1 MKKPNGE
8 LLEPQQNAVTPANA
22 EILEELK
29 RIQSS
34 HAFGNSARAKEFLD
48 YVVQHGLEGDTELL
62 KERSIGI
69 HVFNRT
75 PAYITSEDPIVRV
88 KAAEVRRRLAQY
100 YTQEELNPGVRIEIP
115 VGSYVPKFHWNRSVA
130 DAAIVPIP
138 VTNDNASD
146 NASPPFAETPKLP
159 TKKWIVVAA
168 VATVCVLAAVARH
181 MFTPAKSMFETF
193 WAPASTGNDQVL
205 ICIPTPVSY
214 AVSSELY
221 QKGRTLHPGSY
232 NTQTERENTPL
243 QLDPETDLKWKNL
256 TPLVDYYVNK
266 DDAYVAAD
274 LSALFG
280 RLGKGS
286 QVRMGH
292 DFSYEDLRH
301 SPAVLVGAF
310 DNIWTIRVG
319 AELPFVFREE
329 DGAIAE
335 RGGKGRIWRMDAEKN
350 RGPKDYAIVARV
362 LNSKTGQF
370 LVIVGGVGMVG
381 TQAAGSF
388 ISQPGDLDKALQKLP
403 PDWKNKNL
411 EMVLETDVIDAAASR
426 PQVVAYAIW

>member
-1 MKKPNGE
+1 MKIPDGE
-8 LLEPQQNAVTPANA
+8 LLESQPNVDTAANA
-22 EILEELK
+22 EVLEELR
-29 RIQSS
+29 RIQTS

-69 HVFNRT
+69 HLFNRT
-75 PAYITSEDPIVRV
+75 PAYVTSEDPIVRV
-88 KAAEVRRRLAQY
+88 KAAEVRRRLTQY
-100 YTQEELNPGVRIEIP
+100 YAQEELNPGVRIEIP

-130 DAAIVPIP
+130 DPTIISIP
-138 VTNDNASD
+138 AGTEEHATHPVSKV
-146 NASPPFAETPKLP
+146 SKFSKR
-159 TKKWIVVAA
+159 KWILAAALVIVCVFAA
-168 VATVCVLAAVARH
+168 VAKYVFIAPR
-181 MFTPAKSMFETF
+181 SMFQAF
-193 WAPASTGNDQVL
+193 WAPVSTTGQQVL
-205 ICIPTPVSY
+205 ICIPAPVGY

-221 QKGRTLHPGSY
+221 QKGRDQHPGSY
-232 NTQTERENTPL
+232 NTKTERENTPL

-256 TPLVDYYVNK
+256 TPLVDYFVNK

-310 DNIWTIRVG
+310 NNVWTIRVG
-319 AELPFVFREE
+319 AELPFFFREQ
-329 DGAIAE
+329 DGAIVE
-335 RGGKGRIWRMDAEKN
+335 RGGNGRVWRMDAEKN

-381 TQAAGSF
+381 TQGAGSF

-403 PDWKNKNL
+403 HDWKNKNL

>member
-1 MKKPNGE
+1 MKFPNVD
-8 LLEPQQNAVTPANA
+8 LLESQGNVDTHTNA
-22 EILEELK
+22 EILEELR
-29 RIQSS
+29 RIQTS
-34 HAFGNSARAKEFLD
+34 HAFGNSARAKEFLS
-48 YVVQHGLEGDTELL
+48 YVVQHGLEGHTELL

-69 HVFNRT
+69 HLFNRT

-88 KAAEVRRRLAQY
+88 KAAEVRRRLTQY
-100 YTQEELNPGVRIEIP
+100 YAQEELDPGVRIEIP
-115 VGSYVPKFHWNRSVA
+115 VGSYVPKFHWNQSPSEATIAPIPARTAEDAFLPVPKISKFPKGKWILM
-130 DAAIVPIP
+130 AAIV
-138 VTNDNASD
+138 V
-146 NASPPFAETPKLP
+146 
-159 TKKWIVVAA
+159 
-168 VATVCVLAAVARH
+168 VCVLAAVGRH
-181 MFTPAKSMFETF
+181 MFTAPRSMFETF
-193 WAPASTGNDQVL
+193 WAPVSTAGEQVL

-221 QKGRTLHPGSY
+221 QKGRSQHPGIF
-232 NTQTERENTPL
+232 NTETERENTPL

-256 TPLVDYYVNK
+256 TPLVDYFVNK

-310 DNIWTIRVG
+310 DNVWTIRVG
-319 AELPFVFREE
+319 AELPFVFREQ

-335 RGGKGRIWRMDAEKN
+335 RGGTGRIWRMAAEKN

-370 LVIVGGVGMVG
+370 LVIVGGIGMVG

-411 EMVLETDVIDAAASR
+411 EMVIETDVIDAAASR
-426 PQVVAYAIW
+426 PQVVAFATW

>member
-1 MKKPNGE
+1 VD
-8 LLEPQQNAVTPANA
+8 LLESQGNVDTHTNA
-22 EILEELK
+22 EILEELR
-29 RIQSS
+29 RIQTS
-34 HAFGNSARAKEFLD
+34 HAFGNSARAKEFLS
-48 YVVQHGLEGDTELL
+48 YVVQHGLEGHTELL

-69 HVFNRT
+69 HLFNRT

-88 KAAEVRRRLAQY
+88 KAAEVRRRLTQY
-100 YTQEELNPGVRIEIP
+100 YAQEELDPGVRIEIP
-115 VGSYVPKFHWNRSVA
+115 VGSYVPKFHWNRTPSDV
-130 DAAIVPIP
+130 AIVSTPAR
-138 VTNDNASD
+138 TEENASV
-146 NASPPFAETPKLP
+146 PVAEIPKFSRRKRIL
-159 TKKWIVVAA
+159 VVS
-168 VATVCVLAAVARH
+168 VVVVCVLAAVARH
-181 MFTPAKSMFETF
+181 MFTPPRSMFETF
-193 WAPASTGNDQVL
+193 WAPASAVSDQVL
-205 ICIPTPVSY
+205 ICVPTPVGY
-214 AVSSELY
+214 AISSELY
-221 QKGRTLHPGSY
+221 QKGGSEHPGNY
-232 NTQTERENTPL
+232 DTETERENTPL
-243 QLDPETDLKWKNL
+243 QLDPEADLKWKDV
-256 TPLVDYYVNK
+256 TPLVDYFVNK

-310 DNIWTIRVG
+310 DNVWTIRVG
-319 AELPFVFREE
+319 AELPFIFREQ

-335 RGGKGRIWRMDAEKN
+335 RGGSGRAWRMAAEKN

-370 LVIVGGVGMVG
+370 LVIVGGIGMVG

>member
-1 MKKPNGE
+1 MKTLHGE
-8 LLEPQQNAVTPANA
+8 SFGSQSNVESPANA
-22 EILEELK
+22 EVLEELR

-34 HAFGNSARAKEFLD
+34 HAFGNSARAKEFLC
-48 YVVQHGLEGDTELL
+48 YVVQHGLDGDTESL

-69 HVFNRT
+69 HLFNRT

-88 KAAEVRRRLAQY
+88 KAAEVRRRLTQY
-100 YTQEELNPGVRIEIP
+100 YAQEELDPGVRIEIP
-115 VGSYVPKFHWNRSVA
+115 VGSYVPKFHWKQVPSDVLVA
-130 DAAIVPIP
+130 P
-138 VTNDNASD
+138 
-146 NASPPFAETPKLP
+146 SPAETEEKAPLPGVEPPKISR
-159 TKKWIVVAA
+159 KKWAL
-168 VATVCVLAAVARH
+168 LAAVVAVCLLAALARRV
-181 MFTPAKSMFETF
+181 FTPQKSMFETF
-193 WAPASTGNDQVL
+193 WAPASTGSGQVL

-221 QKGRTLHPGSY
+221 QKSRSQQHPGNY
-232 NTQTERENTPL
+232 NTETERQNTPL

-256 TPLVDYYVNK
+256 TPLIDYFVNK

-280 RLGKGS
+280 RIGKGS

-310 DNIWTIRVG
+310 DNVWTIRVG
-319 AELPFVFREE
+319 AELPFAFREQ
-329 DGAIAE
+329 DGAIVE
-335 RGGKGRIWRMDAEKN
+335 RGGNGRVWRMVAEKN

-388 ISQPGDLDKALQKLP
+388 ISQPGDLDKALQRLP
-403 PDWKNKNL
+403 ADWKNKNL

-426 PQVVAYAIW
+426 PQLVAYAIW